1 MQPNTSLARDVMVFP
16 SLDYCVLY
24 HFPWVKK
31 LEFRV
36 GVGEWWVRSQGSGVS
51 SQGSVVKSWSS
62 ELELES
68 GMYLFYMFYT
78 AEEVGVGD

>member
-1 MQPNTSLARDVMVFP
+1 MVFP

-36 GVGEWWVRSQGSGVS
+36 GVGDLGVR

-78 AEEVGVGD
+78 AKHY